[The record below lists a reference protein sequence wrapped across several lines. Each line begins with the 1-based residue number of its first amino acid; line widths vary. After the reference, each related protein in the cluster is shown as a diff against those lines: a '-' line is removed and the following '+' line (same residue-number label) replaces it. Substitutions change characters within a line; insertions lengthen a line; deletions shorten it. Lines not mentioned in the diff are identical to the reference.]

1 VPKIIG
7 IVAICAAAI
16 GAAVQYIINSRA
28 EHRQRDAANLQ
39 ADIEMSKVFSELIE
53 IANGYRSWSE
63 PQDKLIEIIN
73 SSLPPNFLTGII
85 ADDPRNV
92 AKLFSGSIIS
102 TPTPLARQLAA
113 AESIV
118 NLAIKYPIL
127 LEPALV
133 GLDVTAGFSPFAKD
147 AFDRLVKH
155 YNLNRTLTDW
165 GKDWKGYARQHL
177 EVSETHGKL

>member
-1 VPKIIG
+1 MI
-7 IVAICAAAI
+7 
-16 GAAVQYIINSRA
+16 
-28 EHRQRDAANLQ
+28 
-39 ADIEMSKVFSELIE
+39 
-53 IANGYRSWSE
+53 
-63 PQDKLIEIIN
+63 
-73 SSLPPNFLTGII
+73 
-85 ADDPRNV
+85 RNNPSNV
-92 AKLFSGSIIS
+92 GKLFSGSIIS

-155 YNLNRTLTDW
+155 YNLNRTLTNW
-165 GKDWKGYARQHL
+165 GKDWKGYAQQHPQ
-177 EVSETHGKL
+177 VSETHAER